1 MNSWMRNLSG
11 AALCW
16 RRFAVGAALADA
28 SALEK
33 FPGAKD
39 AIMSY
44 YAANAREGAGNCGAG
59 QMQDIG
65 NASVVSESGDQAVV
79 AVNYTFSATATG
91 GNTAACSGP
100 AMREFTLAK
109 GASGWGVSGMT
120 GGAP

>member
-1 MNSWMRNLSG
+1 M
-11 AALCW
+11 
-16 RRFAVGAALADA
+16 
-28 SALEK
+28 
-33 FPGAKD
+33 
-39 AIMSY
+39 
-44 YAANAREGAGNCGAG
+44 
-59 QMQDIG
+59 
-65 NASVVSESGDQAVV
+65 AVV

>member
-1 MNSWMRNLSG
+1 ML
-11 AALCW
+11 AAL
-16 RRFAVGAALADA
+16 AAGAALADA

-59 QMQDIG
+59 QMQDIA

-109 GASGWGVSGMT
+109 GGSGWGVSGMT

>member
-1 MNSWMRNLSG
+1 MKSWMTRLSG
-11 AALCW
+11 AAVL
-16 RRFAVGAALADA
+16 AALAAGAALADA

-44 YAANAREGAGNCGAG
+44 YAANARERGNCGAG

-79 AVNYTFSATATG
+79 ARRRTPSAPRP
-91 GNTAACSGP
+91 GP
-100 AMREFTLAK
+100 AAPQPAAATTRASSPSPRVARA
-109 GASGWGVSGMT
+109 GAS
-120 GGAP
+120 AA

>member
-1 MNSWMRNLSG
+1 MMQSWMTRLSG
-11 AALCW
+11 AAVL
-16 RRFAVGAALADA
+16 AALAAGAALADA

-59 QMQDIG
+59 QMQDIA

-79 AVNYTFSATATG
+79 AVNDTFSATATG

>member
-1 MNSWMRNLSG
+1 MITFTRVLTG
-11 AALCW
+11 AALC
-16 RRFAVGAALADA
+16 VGLGATAALADT
-28 SALEK
+28 SALDK
-33 FPGAKD
+33 FPDAKD

-59 QMQDIG
+59 QMQDIA
-65 NASVVSESGDQAVV
+65 NASVVSESGDMAVV

>member
-1 MNSWMRNLSG
+1 MMNSWMRSLSG
-11 AALCW
+11 AVVLAAL
-16 RRFAVGAALADA
+16 AAGAALADA

-59 QMQDIG
+59 QMQDIA
-65 NASVVSESGDQAVV
+65 NASVVSESGDMAVV

-100 AMREFTLAK
+100 AMREFTLTK
-109 GASGWGVSGMT
+109 GGSGWGVSSMSGQ
-120 GGAP
+120 AP